1 MKKILLFAALLCAA
15 VSFTQAQNTD
25 VTVSPNYVKYWVG
38 TGSNQAIFIVNWCDP
53 DTALAWGYRFNGDSV
68 LVSTML
74 TDIVAADSRLGF
86 SGTVSWLSDL
96 YYSEGADTFHI
107 LPANDIDYVVYNV
120 SGGYADV
127 ADVQYFYPGDYVK
140 FGGYSCSLPGDS
152 VWIEDPYY
160 GNYWLHASV
169 WNTPI
174 EPVEIPG
181 VPAEDATFSASDILY
196 WVGTGS
202 NEALFIVNWC
212 DPDTA
217 LAWGYRFDGTAVT
230 ALKMLRDIHDADP
243 RLYAAF
249 VTMPM
254 ATTVLSSISFNNG
267 EQVYDMYPGSLVYNQ
282 NGSIAYAVDY
292 QFVYPGDYLKFG
304 DYSCAQKGQSV
315 WVYDPVFGV
324 DSDYCYYWKYA
335 FVWNTPI
342 AAVTPPT
349 GVADYEQTTLSVY
362 PNPCTGSVRIQTE
375 SDETVVLYNLQG
387 AEVMRTVARDGVTT
401 LDVNE
406 LPAGVYFVKSGARTA
421 KIVKR

>member
-15 VSFTQAQNTD
+15 VSFTQAQYTD

-53 DTALAWGYRFNGDSV
+53 DTALAWGYRFNDDSV

-74 TDIVAADSRLGF
+74 ADIVAADSRLGY
-86 SGTVSWLSDL
+86 SGTVGWLTDL

-127 ADVQYFYPGDYVK
+127 VDAQYFYPGDYVK
-140 FGGYSCSLPGDS
+140 FGGYNCSLPGDS
-152 VWIEDPYY
+152 VWIEDPYF
-160 GNYWLHASV
+160 GNYWVHASV

-181 VPAEDATFSASDILY
+181 VPAEDATISASDILY

-202 NEALFIVNWC
+202 NQAIFIIDWC
-212 DPDTA
+212 TAPTA
-217 LAWGYRFDGTAVT
+217 LAWGYRFDGESVT
-230 ALKMLRDIHDADP
+230 VATMLNDIATADP
-243 RLYAAF
+243 RL
-249 VTMPM
+249 
-254 ATTVLSSISFNNG
+254 TVAGTSSWLTDLVFNDG
-267 EQVYDMYPGSLVYNQ
+267 EQVYSILPDNVVYNV
-282 NGSIAYAVDY
+282 NGSYVDVVDV
-292 QFVYPGDYLKFG
+292 QTINAGDYVKFG
-304 DYSCAQKGQSV
+304 GYGCSQMGQCTWVVDTTYGDY
-315 WVYDPVFGV
+315 WM
-324 DSDYCYYWKYA
+324 YA
-335 FVWNTPI
+335 FVWNTPV

-349 GVADYEQTTLSVY
+349 GVAEYEQTTLSVY

-375 SDETVVLYNLQG
+375 ADETVVLYNLQG
-387 AEVMRTVARDGVTT
+387 AEVMRTVARDEVTT